1 MTRHLIYLFILF
13 LLAYG
18 CGDAAGDETGKWTEE
33 QEAVATQN
41 CVSSGNP
48 DDYCKCSV
56 SILVTI
62 FSYDE
67 FIGFDRKIRSGQ
79 QPSGAVASKMMQ
91 MSKRVIQ
98 ECRSDLTTE

>member
-1 MTRHLIYLFILF
+1 MARHLIYLFILF

-48 DDYCKCSV
+48 DDFCKCSV

-67 FIGFDRKIRSGQ
+67 FIGFDRKIRLGQ
-79 QPSGAVASKMMQ
+79 QPSGVVASKMMQ
-91 MSKRVIQ
+91 MSKRVRQ
-98 ECRSDLTTE
+98 ECQNN